1 MGYHLVSAKILI
13 FTNQFFSQYPK
24 PCSSAFVGFPGFC
37 YILSIVANKFVHYF
51 LIDPVLLKS
60 LIVHSWK
67 KSWFEGRHYCGAV
80 SAAAFALFGGV
91 ILHFLQY
98 IPYLTCH
105 NISVA
110 VVESITLRVE
120 PPRSTIGNGNS
131 LASCS
136 FWGLSL
142 SQKVAPKLIILC
154 FKIDSLNF
162 IFLLGVSC
170 LVSMSVGHIANFT
183 TEIEKPTFWEKEACS
198 FEWPLP

>member
-1 MGYHLVSAKILI
+1 M
-13 FTNQFFSQYPK
+13 
-24 PCSSAFVGFPGFC
+24 
-37 YILSIVANKFVHYF
+37 
-51 LIDPVLLKS
+51 
-60 LIVHSWK
+60 
-67 KSWFEGRHYCGAV
+67 
-80 SAAAFALFGGV
+80 

-142 SQKVAPKLIILC
+142 SQKVAPKLIILY

-162 IFLLGVSC
+162 IFLLGMSC

-183 TEIEKPTFWEKEACS
+183 TEIEKPTF
-198 FEWPLP
+198 